1 MGKPSPFPPLD
12 LMLDHRSTVSHAL
25 AQSSRVGAHKT
36 RKRQVERN
44 DSKAGAAAA
53 QPVEWA
59 PGETRVKAGL
69 SPGQA
74 SRKIFPKP
82 TTLQRAYRR
91 HFIKHDLKTVSRS
104 DQEPARDTASTDE
117 LDYFNLRRPQT
128 QRRDWQPE
136 ELEEAAQRGNF
147 PYRPSDLFLK
157 VSEQAR
163 LVRRLYSPH

>member
-25 AQSSRVGAHKT
+25 AQSSRVSAHKA
-36 RKRQVERN
+36 RMREADDGGDK
-44 DSKAGAAAA
+44 SKAGAAA

-91 HFIKHDLKTVSRS
+91 HFIKHDLKTV
-104 DQEPARDTASTDE
+104 
-117 LDYFNLRRPQT
+117 RR
-128 QRRDWQPE
+128 
-136 ELEEAAQRGNF
+136 
-147 PYRPSDLFLK
+147 
-157 VSEQAR
+157 
-163 LVRRLYSPH
+163 